1 MIHPSKKQSISRTRS
16 SSGSASVTGWL
27 SYVEHLLQKIPGAST
42 ASDSALAELFGKLG
56 TLLSTGLRIDQAIKT
71 TVPKKPGALRRTM
84 LSALAH
90 IQKGGELGDSLRH
103 STAFPPLIGELIS
116 AAEQSGS
123 VAEVCSHLSAHFQLR
138 VKMRRRLIASLTW
151 PITQFVLAVL
161 IIALVIFILG
171 IISETTGNNP
181 VDILGLGLMGPTG
194 ALIFLSGVCAI
205 PTVLFFGYKFVIS
218 KWGGNNTFHHMLLHP
233 LSPISRNVLLNF
245 ALSRFCWAFHLTS
258 EAASPIDRALAL
270 SLRATMN
277 PAFLSL
283 EKALVE
289 SIRSGNEV
297 AETLATS
304 DLFPVSFIESSSVG
318 ETSGTLPETMERLA
332 GEYQQYGEEAL
343 NRALTFLAGTVWVC
357 VAILIIFVIV
367 RIFSSYV
374 SMLNS
379 VF

>member
-1 MIHPSKKQSISRTRS
+1 MIHPSKKQSISRSGS
-16 SSGSASVTGWL
+16 SSGPPSVSGWL

-71 TVPKKPGALRRTM
+71 TVPKKPGALRKTM

-90 IQKGGELGDSLRH
+90 IQQGGELGDSLRH
-103 STAFPPLIGELIS
+103 STVFPPLIAELIS

-123 VAEVCSHLSAHFQLR
+123 VAEVCSHLSDHFQLR

-151 PITQFVLAVL
+151 PVTQFVLAAL
-161 IIALVIFILG
+161 IIALVILILG
-171 IISETTGNNP
+171 LISETTGNNP
-181 VDILGLGLMGPTG
+181 VDILGFGLIGTKG
-194 ALIFLSGVCAI
+194 AFIFLSGVCAI
-205 PTVLFFGYKFVIS
+205 PTILFFGYKVVLS
-218 KWGGNNTFHHMLLHP
+218 KWGGNNTFHHMLLHR
-233 LSPISRNVLLNF
+233 LSPISRGVLLNF

-304 DLFPVSFIESSSVG
+304 DLFPVSFIESSAVG

-332 GEYQQYGEEAL
+332 GEYQQDGEIAL
-343 NRALTFLAGTVWVC
+343 NRALNVLTSTVWVS
-357 VAILIIFVIV
+357 VAFLIIVVIY
-367 RIFSSYV
+367 RIFSSYLN
-374 SMLNS
+374 MLNS
-379 VF
+379 VI